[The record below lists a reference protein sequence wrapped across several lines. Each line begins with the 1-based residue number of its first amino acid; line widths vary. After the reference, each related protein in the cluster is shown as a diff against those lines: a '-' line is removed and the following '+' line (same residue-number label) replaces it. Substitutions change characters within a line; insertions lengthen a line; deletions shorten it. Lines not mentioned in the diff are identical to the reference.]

1 MMRRSVV
8 SVETLMAEKA
18 SVRAEIRSCG
28 AHIATQLSDAVGPAR
43 PLLRSNFSFLRYLG
57 MALGMVRL
65 VKTLKRLMGR

>member
-8 SVETLMAEKA
+8 SVETLMEEK
-18 SVRAEIRSCG
+18 VRVLEEISSCG
-28 AHIATQLSDAVGPAR
+28 AHIATRLSDAVSPAR

-65 VKTLKRLMGR
+65 IKTLKRLMGH